1 MFDGSCSVVPCPMM
15 PAVLCRVV
23 SDGSCSVVPCL
34 MTSAVL
40 CRVVSDGGCSVV
52 PCLMT
57 SAVLCRVVSDGG
69 CSVVPCLMTSAADRA
84 QHCSR
89 RQTQH
94 DTTLQTSLLCRV
106 VSDGS
111 CSVMAA
117 AAVCH
122 GVVSAG
128 VWICSCACRLLDHPS
143 VSQSALSLP
152 LFRRGVPAC
161 LSATLTRLGDS
172 SRLAL
177 GRGVPLS
184 QRRSEPADFSRP
196 QPVTLRHSSGNQ
208 SPLCLST
215 YQFLVC
221 HELTSNSIISS
232 TSLGC
237 SPGAGTWEARPTH
250 PQL

>member
-1 MFDGSCSVVPCPMM
+1 M
-15 PAVLCRVV
+15 LCCVV
-23 SDGSCSVVPCL
+23 SDGSCSVVLCL
-34 MTSAVL
+34 MMPAVL
-40 CRVVSDGGCSVV
+40 CCV
-52 PCLMT
+52 
-57 SAVLCRVVSDGG
+57 A
-69 CSVVPCLMTSAADRA
+69 
-84 QHCSR
+84 
-89 RQTQH
+89 
-94 DTTLQTSLLCRV
+94 
-106 VSDGS
+106 SDGS

-128 VWICSCACRLLDHPS
+128 VWNCSSCVRRLLDHPS
-143 VSQSALSLP
+143 VAQSALSLP

-221 HELTSNSIISS
+221 HEFASNSIISS
-232 TSLGC
+232 TSTRFFRVFARCWDLGSSTYPPTVIDYPV
-237 SPGAGTWEARPTH
+237 SPWFAVLVTPLNHCRR
-250 PQL
+250 

>member
-69 CSVVPCLMTSAADRA
+69 CSVVPCLMTSAVLCRVVSDGG
-84 QHCSR
+84 CSVVPC
-89 RQTQH
+89 
-94 DTTLQTSLLCRV
+94 LMTSAVLCRV